1 MKRFSIAML
10 LVATLAS
17 AVLAQND
24 TAAWIAWTRA
34 NHFPIA
40 SVVSTPQD
48 DFADLRF
55 FKNVIGERRLVQ
67 LGESGHGVGQ
77 FDSAKVRL
85 IKFFH
90 EQMGFDVI
98 AFESSIYECF
108 AANTNATNP
117 VDMLQR
123 SIFTVWATEE
133 VLPLFDYIQATQR
146 SDHPLLLAG
155 FDTQISSPRGVAD
168 RPAFL
173 RRVIAAIDSG
183 YADEVASFDTTFVN
197 ALRGTRSDPAKWDES
212 EAFYDRLDQFFR
224 EHHDELVEAFPG
236 DPTPLIAERAAY
248 SMVRYIRQ
256 LRAQAARPTDVGPE
270 GAGAIRDA
278 GMAENVTVLARDV
291 YPDRKILIWAHNFH
305 IRYANASTTSIQ
317 PTMGAVVAERF
328 RPDLYTIGLYMNS
341 GSAAYND
348 RTIYLINPAI
358 SGSMEWVLANTGPAA
373 LFVDFLQQGQ
383 EQGNGWMF
391 QPVYTREWGTSPLT
405 LVPRE
410 QYDGVLLIDRV
421 TPPNYLRF

>member
-1 MKRFSIAML
+1 MKRFSIATL

-24 TAAWIAWTRA
+24 TTAWIAWTRA

-40 SVVSTPQD
+40 SIVSTPQD

-55 FKNVIGERRLVQ
+55 FKDVIGERRLVQ

-98 AFESSIYECF
+98 AFESSIFECF
-108 AANTNATNP
+108 AANANATSG

-133 VLPLFDYIQATQR
+133 VLPLFDYIQATR
-146 SDHPLLLAG
+146 RTDRPLLLAG
-155 FDTQISSPRGVAD
+155 FDTQISSARGVGD

-173 RRVIAAIDSG
+173 RRVVAAIDSD
-183 YADEVASFDTTFVN
+183 YADEVASFDTTFVT
-197 ALRGTRSDPAKWDES
+197 RTRSDPSKWDES
-212 EAFYDRLDQFFR
+212 EAFYDRLDRFFG

-236 DPTPLIAERAAY
+236 DSTPLIAERAAY

-256 LRAQAARPTDVGPE
+256 LRTQAARPTDVGPE

-278 GMAENVTVLARDV
+278 GMAENVTALARDV
-291 YPDRKILIWAHNFH
+291 YPERKILIWAHNFH

-328 RPDLYTIGLYMNS
+328 RPDLYTIGLYMNW

-348 RTIYLINPAI
+348 RTIYVINPAI

-373 LFVDFLQQGQ
+373 LFVDFLHQRQ

-391 QPVYTREWGTSPLT
+391 QPMYTREWGTAPLM